1 MTKQA
6 ALSVALATAFFI
18 STTDAIA
25 RPQWTRTDSR
35 ECRSSFKE
43 SYIKSSGGLIPP
55 NAMANDYCN
64 CAEFAYKSG
73 DTMSAITS
81 MCAEMVVNKYL

>member
-1 MTKQA
+1 MNKQTA
-6 ALSVALATAFFI
+6 VCIALATAFII
-18 STTDAIA
+18 SATDAIA
-25 RPQWTRTDSR
+25 RPQWTRADSR

-55 NAMANDYCN
+55 NEMVNDYCE

-73 DTMSAITS
+73 DTMSALTS
-81 MCAEMVVNKYL
+81 MCSEMVVNKYL